1 MSLNQIDYRMTTGL
15 LKTTNRLSELAG
27 NLSTAYSNI
36 RLDQSLPIGIIM
48 PFTGSTTPSGWALCY
63 GQAISRQSYGGLFA
77 VIGTQ
82 YGAGNGTTTF
92 NVPDLRGRVV
102 AGRDNMGGTAANNLT
117 EMFFGTP
124 TNALGNVGGTDS
136 ISVTAIDIGEGFD
149 NQAADASSNSNVQ
162 PTMILNY
169 IIKTDLV
176 TEAVP

>member
-15 LKTTNRLSELAG
+15 LKTSNRLSELAG
-27 NLSTAYSNI
+27 NLSTAYNNI

-63 GQAISRQSYGGLFA
+63 GQAISRTQYAGLFA

-82 YGAGNGTTTF
+82 YGAGNGSTTF

-102 AGRDNMGGTAANNLT
+102 AGRDNMGGSAANRLS
-117 EMFFGTP
+117 EPFFGVSPNT
-124 TNALGNVGGTDS
+124 LGNSGGAENLFTDAYG
-136 ISVTAIDIGEGFD
+136 TAGQDEVVVDTVNI
-149 NQAADASSNSNVQ
+149 Q
-162 PTMILNY
+162 PTMVLNY

>member
-1 MSLNQIDYRMTTGL
+1 MPLDYIDPSMTSGL
-15 LKTTNRLSELAG
+15 LKTTNRLSELTG
-27 NLSTAYSNI
+27 NLATAYSNI

-63 GQAISRQSYGGLFA
+63 GQAISRTQYAGLFA

-82 YGAGNGTTTF
+82 YGAGNGSTTF

-117 EMFFGTP
+117 ETFFGTP
-124 TNALGNVGGTDS
+124 TNALGNVGGNESLFTDTFG
-136 ISVTAIDIGEGFD
+136 TAGQDEVVVDTVNI
-149 NQAADASSNSNVQ
+149 Q